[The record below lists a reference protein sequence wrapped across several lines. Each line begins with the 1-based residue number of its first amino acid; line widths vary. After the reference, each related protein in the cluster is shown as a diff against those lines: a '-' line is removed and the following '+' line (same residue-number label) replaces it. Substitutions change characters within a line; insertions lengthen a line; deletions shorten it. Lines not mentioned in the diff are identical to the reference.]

1 MRCACRLLLVAASLT
16 ADVIPLAAVSSAE
29 GPPCSSVGVTCAVG
43 RGEIKDSALGL
54 TEVVWVGPESRGV
67 YVGSPSI
74 VHLRNGTALASHDFF
89 GSRGTLNATVQVLRD
104 DSAHVSGP
112 DSRWVYAGNV
122 SGIYWANL
130 FTLGAAATA
139 ASGAEEVYL
148 MGASFGDAQVG
159 TYGRSIVISR
169 SVTAGRSWSKPS
181 VLFAGGKLGTPGYRS
196 YGCAPTPTIHGS
208 DGRLYRNFA
217 GRGGINIIMTRDPV
231 TPATDL
237 LAAATWRSTTP
248 LPFVANQMV
257 PHDWR
262 PPVACH
268 SGRDP
273 ACMGSQGCA
282 AAGCGCSCFT
292 VTEGNAV
299 EAPNGTIYSILRVNG
314 QSNVTYNKA
323 AVFRRDVDTP
333 AHNPAGEMT
342 FAGMIDFPSTQSKFT
357 IRRQPPAEVPSDTVL
372 AERRS
377 RMGNRHYYTLSS
389 SVTSAAISAASHCPL
404 WNTPFCQAT
413 IGARNHL
420 VLARSEDGIADWRVC
435 DTLLSDDTGFTIEDS
450 ARFTGFQYVDWVF
463 DVRQRENIHYAVRT
477 GYRGANTYHNA
488 NRLTVNTVEN
498 VTHLCAWTDQFKS
511 RGEGWCRPVTNYT
524 NAGPLSTRA
533 CALACLASSSCLAF
547 AVPTCSLM
555 ESNCGHCA
563 LYAESPTN
571 TSGDGGFQCFAR
583 KAASMNSAI
592 V

>member
-1 MRCACRLLLVAASLT
+1 
-16 ADVIPLAAVSSAE
+16 
-29 GPPCSSVGVTCAVG
+29 
-43 RGEIKDSALGL
+43 
-54 TEVVWVGPESRGV
+54 
-67 YVGSPSI
+67 
-74 VHLRNGTALASHDFF
+74 
-89 GSRGTLNATVQVLRD
+89 
-104 DSAHVSGP
+104 
-112 DSRWVYAGNV
+112 
-122 SGIYWANL
+122 
-130 FTLGAAATA
+130 
-139 ASGAEEVYL
+139 
-148 MGASFGDAQVG
+148 
-159 TYGRSIVISR
+159 
-169 SVTAGRSWSKPS
+169 
-181 VLFAGGKLGTPGYRS
+181 
-196 YGCAPTPTIHGS
+196 
-208 DGRLYRNFA
+208 
-217 GRGGINIIMTRDPV
+217 
-231 TPATDL
+231 
-237 LAAATWRSTTP
+237 
-248 LPFVANQMV
+248 
-257 PHDWR
+257 
-262 PPVACH
+262 
-268 SGRDP
+268 
-273 ACMGSQGCA
+273 
-282 AAGCGCSCFT
+282 
-292 VTEGNAV
+292 
-299 EAPNGTIYSILRVNG
+299 
-314 QSNVTYNKA
+314 
-323 AVFRRDVDTP
+323 
-333 AHNPAGEMT
+333 
-342 FAGMIDFPSTQSKFT
+342 
-357 IRRQPPAEVPSDTVL
+357 
-372 AERRS
+372 
-377 RMGNRHYYTLSS
+377 MGNRHYYTLSS

-555 ESNCGHCA
+555 DSNCGHCA